1 MILTKE
7 QARAVYDAMCAL
19 NNVHC
24 SNGGLAIEIYGEVSG
39 EAQRLRIAEGLQGV
53 VTVEVFCGDCEHH
66 ASQAMFHL
74 AYDL

>member
-19 NNVHC
+19 NNVSGTVRAQFTNC
-24 SNGGLAIEIYGEVSG
+24 EAAEAGDGCIYVS
-39 EAQRLRIAEGLQGV
+39 RIDGAMER
-53 VTVEVFCGDCEHH
+53 H